1 MNVLHQLP
9 VTSWMEAPPPSLQ
22 AQALQALESGQLIYL
37 PVLAFTLNSA
47 EQHFLSPVWSD
58 GKSKNI
64 SLDNNLSLRGARGDA
79 ADLVQLQQMIA
90 RFAEQAT
97 RLIANLFPRY
107 TPHLMRARTSFRP
120 CEVEQRAS
128 SYKKDDTRLHVDAF
142 PSRPNHGMRILRV
155 FSNINPE
162 AKPRL
167 WRVGE
172 PFEAAAARYLPHIKR
187 PLPGSAAL
195 LQSLRIT
202 KGRRSEYD
210 HLMLHLH
217 DKLKADVRYQREAP
231 QQALALAA
239 NTTWIVFS
247 DQVLHA
253 AMGGQYMLEQTF
265 HLPIAA
271 LREPATAPLRVLE
284 KLRGRTLVA

>member
-1 MNVLHQLP
+1 MNVLHELAL
-9 VTSWMEAPPPSLQ
+9 TSWDQTPAAPVPV
-22 AQALQALESGQLIYL
+22 QALQALEQGQLIYL
-37 PVLAFTLNSA
+37 PALAFTLA
-47 EQHFLSPVWSD
+47 ADERKFLSPNWSD

-64 SLDNNLSLRGARGDA
+64 SLEHNLHLRGARGDA
-79 ADLVQLQQMIA
+79 ADLAQLQQMIA

-97 RLIANLFPRY
+97 QLIAQLFPSY
-107 TPHLMRARTSFRP
+107 MPHLVRARTSFRP

-128 SYKKDDTRLHVDAF
+128 SYKKDDSRLHVDAF
-142 PSRPNHGMRILRV
+142 PSRPNHGRRILRV

-162 AKPRL
+162 RKPRL

-172 PFEAAAARYLPHIKR
+172 PFEAAAARYLPQIKR
-187 PLPGSAAL
+187 PWPGSAAL
-195 LQSLRIT
+195 LQGLGIT

-217 DKLKADVRYQREAP
+217 DRLKADLRYQAKAP

-239 NTTWIVFS
+239 NSTWIVFS

-271 LREPATAPLRVLE
+271 LRDPQTAPLRVLE
-284 KLRGRTLVA
+284 RMCGRALLG

>member
-1 MNVLHQLP
+1 MQNH
-9 VTSWMEAPPPSLQ
+9 
-22 AQALQALESGQLIYL
+22 ALQSLERGSVLYF
-37 PVLAFTLNSA
+37 PELAFKLNEA
-47 EQHFLSPVWSD
+47 ERIFLSPTWSD

-64 SLDNNLSLRGARGDA
+64 SLEKNAGLRGALGK
-79 ADLVQLQQMIA
+79 ADDLNALREMIA
-90 RFAEQAT
+90 RFANQAT
-97 RLIANLFPRY
+97 TLVSRLFPRY
-107 TPHLMRARTSFRP
+107 VAQLMPARTSFRP
-120 CEVEQRAS
+120 CEVEQRVS

-155 FSNINPE
+155 FSNINPHG
-162 AKPRL
+162 KPRL

-172 PFEAAAARYLPHIKR
+172 PFEAAAQHYLSQIKR

-195 LQSLRIT
+195 LRGLGIT

-210 HLMLHLH
+210 HIMLQLH
-217 DKLKADVRYQREAP
+217 DKLKADTYYQQHAP

-239 NTTWIVFS
+239 NSTWIVFS

-271 LREPATAPLRVLE
+271 LQEPATAPLRVLE
-284 KLRGRTLVA
+284 KLRGRSLAP